1 VNEEVRGAEEVDNIP
16 AGPEAA
22 QPIADSQAPAQGT
35 ERSGVTR
42 PGKHEYRLRRVRSHP
57 RECPDETL
65 LVLDPV
71 RTADGGEHGPAVKP
85 ELPANRIS
93 VCLGGVEPVELEAMM
108 RHDYLLPRHPVH
120 PDQRVTHLGR
130 RSDDGIAQRTGTE
143 AVHGGEPAAVLQRD
157 LVRVVGGED
166 GNGSASEP
174 GRRQAHE
181 TAVKKVCLDHVDP
194 LPAETP
200 GKLDDRSGVVGAT
213 VRSESECRE
222 SHPPGVLL
230 KSAGR
235 ADRPKLN
242 IEAGAVGV
250 VADQLEVRMRSGAAD
265 EMEDAHSATGEI
277 AARSHTARLDCARHV
292 QEPAADGSRLMCGIC
307 GLVADEPG
315 DVRPIVEAQLDSL
328 HHRGPDA
335 HGSFTADRAVIS
347 QNRLAIIDLETG
359 DPPITNEDG
368 SVAVV
373 LNGEIYNFQALQDQL
388 QRQGH
393 RLRSRGD
400 TEVIAHLAEELPPA
414 ELARRLD
421 GMFAFAVW
429 DERRGRLVIG
439 RDRLG
444 KKPLFYWSSGG
455 RLAFGSEIKA
465 LLAEPSV
472 PRRLDE
478 GAISAYLTFGYVP
491 TPRTF
496 FDGIHSLPPGH
507 VLTFEPGGEPAI
519 ERYWDPPLTRSADGM
534 LNISLADA
542 AREVRALL
550 RQAVRRRLVS
560 DVPLGAFLSGGI
572 DSTTVVGLMA
582 ELIDRPVQTFTI
594 GFEDREG
601 FDERP
606 YARRAANR
614 HRTDHHEY
622 VVRPDAVDLVERL
635 VWHHDQPFGD
645 SSAVPTFLLG
655 EVTRRN
661 VTVALS
667 GDGGDELF
675 AGYERFAG
683 GVAARQY
690 AAMPAPLQR
699 AVGSAIELLPDRA
712 LRGRASKAR
721 RFTQAAEAGL
731 PDAFRS
737 WISFIQDSDSERLLD
752 GARDEWGLKQ
762 YQAIWRASEGGQP
775 LDRLLDLNLRTYLLD
790 DLLVKADRMSMA
802 HGLEVRS
809 PFLDVDLLAFTT
821 RLPPRLK
828 ARGLA
833 LKRVLKAAVKD
844 LVPAE
849 ILRRPKKG
857 FGVPLDRW
865 FREDLRNYVG
875 STLGTPDARVKAHL
889 VPDAV
894 DRLIAEHDSCARDH
908 GHALWTLLTLEVF
921 LRRQNW

>member
-1 VNEEVRGAEEVDNIP
+1 MAK
-16 AGPEAA
+16 A
-22 QPIADSQAPAQGT
+22 
-35 ERSGVTR
+35 
-42 PGKHEYRLRRVRSHP
+42 RLR
-57 RECPDETL
+57 
-65 LVLDPV
+65 
-71 RTADGGEHGPAVKP
+71 
-85 ELPANRIS
+85 
-93 VCLGGVEPVELEAMM
+93 
-108 RHDYLLPRHPVH
+108 
-120 PDQRVTHLGR
+120 
-130 RSDDGIAQRTGTE
+130 
-143 AVHGGEPAAVLQRD
+143 
-157 LVRVVGGED
+157 
-166 GNGSASEP
+166 
-174 GRRQAHE
+174 
-181 TAVKKVCLDHVDP
+181 
-194 LPAETP
+194 
-200 GKLDDRSGVVGAT
+200 
-213 VRSESECRE
+213 
-222 SHPPGVLL
+222 
-230 KSAGR
+230 
-235 ADRPKLN
+235 
-242 IEAGAVGV
+242 
-250 VADQLEVRMRSGAAD
+250 
-265 EMEDAHSATGEI
+265 
-277 AARSHTARLDCARHV
+277 RHV
-292 QEPAADGSRLMCGIC
+292 QERAADGSRLMCGIC

-315 DVRPIVEAQLDSL
+315 DVLSVVKAQLDSL

-335 HGSFTADRAVIS
+335 SGSFAAQHAVIS

-393 RLRSRGD
+393 ELRSRGD
-400 TEVIAHLAEELPPA
+400 TEVIAHLAEELPPV

-429 DERRGRLVIG
+429 DERRRRLVVG

-465 LLAEPSV
+465 LLVEPPV
-472 PRRLDE
+472 PRRLDP
-478 GAISAYLTFGYVP
+478 GAIPAYLTFGYVP

-496 FDGIHSLPPGH
+496 FEGIRSLPPGH
-507 VLTFEPGGEPAI
+507 VLTFEPGGDPVI
-519 ERYWDPPLTRSADGM
+519 ERYWEPPLTLSSDGK
-534 LNISLADA
+534 LDISLADA
-542 AREVRALL
+542 ACEVRALL
-550 RQAVRRRLVS
+550 REAVRRRLVS

-606 YARRAANR
+606 YARQAADR
-614 HRTDHHEY
+614 HRTDHHEH
-622 VVRPDAVDLVERL
+622 VVRPDAVELVERL

-645 SSAVPTFLLG
+645 SSAVPTFLLS
-655 EVTRRN
+655 EVTRGS

-683 GVAARQY
+683 GVAANQY
-690 AAMPAPLQR
+690 AAMPTPLRR
-699 AVGSAIELLPDRA
+699 AVGNTVGLLPDRA
-712 LRGRASKAR
+712 LRGRAAKVR
-721 RFTQAAEAGL
+721 RFTQVAEHGL

-737 WISFIQDSDSERLLD
+737 WISFIQDSDSDGLLD
-752 GARDEWGLKQ
+752 GRRDDWGIED
-762 YQAIWRASEGGQP
+762 YRATWKRSEGARP

-809 PFLDVDLLAFTT
+809 PFLDADLLAFTT
-821 RLPPRLK
+821 RLPPAHK
-828 ARGLA
+828 ARGMA

-844 LVPAE
+844 LVPAD
-849 ILRRPKKG
+849 ILDRPKKG

-865 FREDLRNYVG
+865 FREDLRAYVA
-875 STLGTPDARVKAHL
+875 STLGASDARVKAHL
-889 VPDAV
+889 VPSAV
-894 DRLIAEHDSCARDH
+894 DRLLAEHDGRARDH

-921 LRRQNW
+921 LRRQDW